1 MHFKAILFTQQ
12 TPQAPSYY
20 CTDISTTP
28 QRYKN
33 KWFGGS
39 RSIIIPLNVLP
50 GGRERTYDLPLA
62 ICVRH
67 LDKSQARWYIF
78 VPGRRKGR
86 DRWSFESLHEL
97 PRLYFEW
104 VIYITSYYNR
114 RSIFAPPL
122 KKIHPTFGDIRVRK
136 TRLRIQHRLSYFAPT
151 SLQTLR
157 STTLGGNCV
166 HLPWLWDGICT
177 SPRAACLP
185 RKDPALPSGPGELR
199 ASFAESGKITP
210 WSRCVASDRDSGI
223 INHTCQCE
231 YSRLSPTLFIIV
243 FIESFFIAMKNN
255 KFYFIAKGIRWRLEA
270 PTSREDALRGCQDSD
285 WTSGAGHAYG

>member
-39 RSIIIPLNVLP
+39 RSIIIPLNVLT

-78 VPGRRKGR
+78 VPGRRKDR

-97 PRLYFEW
+97 PRLYFKW

-114 RSIFAPPL
+114 RSIFGPPKNPPDFWRHSRSKNSL
-122 KKIHPTFGDIRVRK
+122 ADPTQIIIFCSDFSTDVEIDYAGGK
-136 TRLRIQHRLSYFAPT
+136 LRPLAM
-151 SLQTLR
+151 TLR
-157 STTLGGNCV
+157 
-166 HLPWLWDGICT
+166 
-177 SPRAACLP
+177 
-185 RKDPALPSGPGELR
+185 
-199 ASFAESGKITP
+199 
-210 WSRCVASDRDSGI
+210 RDM
-223 INHTCQCE
+223 H
-231 YSRLSPTLFIIV
+231 
-243 FIESFFIAMKNN
+243 
-255 KFYFIAKGIRWRLEA
+255 IAKSSLPPSEGSCAAFGAGGA
-270 PTSREDALRGCQDSD
+270 PSLLRGIGEDNTVIAVRCLRSRQRNNQSYMPVWIQSIISD
-285 WTSGAGHAYG
+285 FVYYRFYWVLL

>member
-33 KWFGGS
+33 KWFGSS
-39 RSIIIPLNVLP
+39 RSIIIPLNVLT

-78 VPGRRKGR
+78 VPGRRKDR

-114 RSIFAPPL
+114 RSIFAPPP
-122 KKIHPTFGDIRVRK
+122 KKK
-136 TRLRIQHRLSYFAPT
+136 STRLLETFAFEKLACGSNTDYHILLRLLYRRWDRLRWGETASTCHDSETGYAHRQEQPASLGRI
-151 SLQTLR
+151 LR
-157 STTLGGNCV
+157 C
-166 HLPWLWDGICT
+166 
-177 SPRAACLP
+177 
-185 RKDPALPSGPGELR
+185 
-199 ASFAESGKITP
+199 
-210 WSRCVASDRDSGI
+210 
-223 INHTCQCE
+223 
-231 YSRLSPTLFIIV
+231 
-243 FIESFFIAMKNN
+243 
-255 KFYFIAKGIRWRLEA
+255 
-270 PTSREDALRGCQDSD
+270 LRGRGS
-285 WTSGAGHAYG
+285 SEPPSRNRGR